1 MWWDLY
7 GTEVKTILLLTVGW
21 LLMGWATFRARR
33 SRIGYGGFVLM
44 TVGLLS
50 SIAGLFIRGFDGIG
64 WLAWGIIGYVIG
76 VLIVCGS
83 LLQQRFQR

>member
-7 GTEVKTILLLTVGW
+7 GTGVKTILLLTVGW
-21 LLMGWATFRARR
+21 LLMGWVTFRVRR

-76 VLIVCGS
+76 VLIVFGS
-83 LLQQRFQR
+83 LLKQRFQR